1 LRWAIEPIRLY
12 AGDYVIKT
20 AQSRRRYLM
29 ETLDPHAHDAFFT
42 WNFFDS
48 AMQQKEHY
56 SAYVFEETAAELLR
70 NDAELKRAFEAARN
84 ANPNLAELNWLYK
97 ASKHFEGTV
106 NRYPVYQTF
115 E

>member
-1 LRWAIEPIRLY
+1 
-12 AGDYVIKT
+12 
-20 AQSRRRYLM
+20 M
-29 ETLDPHAHDAFFT
+29 ETLDPWAHDSFFT

-70 NDAELKRAFEAARN
+70 NDAKLKLEFDAAR
-84 ANPNLAELNWLYK
+84 AADPNLPELNWLYK

-106 NRYPVYQTF
+106 NRYPVYQSLD
-115 E
+115 